1 LVRKRSSRSDG
12 NGLTCAS
19 CIACV
24 LKHFDSQIRAQ
35 WDYSVFFTFQGYR
48 MINRTV
54 SIWVTAAAL
63 VLSVSAFAGGKGGGS
78 SHGGGNSG
86 GGSSASH
93 ESGHEMGSKA
103 SHESEHK
110 AGEGAGERHEKK
122 SREHSMTDNKK
133 LSAKLESLLPA
144 GTDLQAAAQ
153 GFKNYGQFVAAVH
166 VSQNLGIPFS
176 DLKAKMM
183 DGASLGT
190 AIKALKPTANSEL
203 EAKKA
208 QKQASLDAANTK

>member
-1 LVRKRSSRSDG
+1 V
-12 NGLTCAS
+12 
-19 CIACV
+19 
-24 LKHFDSQIRAQ
+24 
-35 WDYSVFFTFQGYR
+35 
-48 MINRTV
+48 INRTV
-54 SIWVTAAAL
+54 SIWVAAAAL
-63 VLSVSAFAGGKGGGS
+63 GLSVSAFAGGKGGGS

-93 ESGHEMGSKA
+93 ERGHEMGSKP
-103 SHESEHK
+103 SHESEQK
-110 AGEGAGERHEKK
+110 AGDGAGERHEKK
-122 SREHSMTDNKK
+122 SQEHFMTENKN

-144 GTDLQAAAQ
+144 GTDLQTAAQ

-166 VSQNLGIPFS
+166 VSQNLGISFS

-183 DGASLGT
+183 DGASLGA

-208 QKQASLDAANTK
+208 QKQASQDAANTK